1 MTLSGMPLVAPETN
15 WKTGEMETGGIPPF
29 RGFDRSFRSFAKSFR
44 QEVLSSLFYW
54 RTSLRTSCDTCGQ
67 RFLPGGQVSG
77 RNNIQPRQEEG
88 RAKRLKRGEACYWQS
103 FMYLVKPL
111 HCDLLLY
118 RQVIMYTALYVYCTL
133 GRINSWFWD
142 MLSHG

>member
-1 MTLSGMPLVAPETN
+1 
-15 WKTGEMETGGIPPF
+15 METGGIPPF
-29 RGFDRSFRSFAKSFR
+29 RGFARSLRSFAKSFR

-54 RTSLRTSCDTCGQ
+54 RTSLRTSCDTYGQ

-77 RNNIQPRQEEG
+77 RNDIRPRQEEG

-111 HCDLLLY
+111 QCDCAVYVIVLTGYRIHYYVCVLY
-118 RQVIMYTALYVYCTL
+118 ARLNKQLVLGYVVARLVDTET
-133 GRINSWFWD
+133 RVVPS
-142 MLSHG
+142 